1 MSAHSATAAAS
12 RRTVKPSVAGG
23 SATGSAPAS
32 APDSVLDDVL
42 TPMERSVKTYLTG
55 SVSKDLV
62 ELLAVMAVERP
73 DDPHY
78 WLGLK
83 LLERSPM
90 GPYIATRKE
99 DVLVTKM
106 SKSLKF
112 NTSDAAGL
120 PPLNEE
126 TQVAATA
133 DAAGGLS
140 SQLEGG
146 TESER
151 GT

>member
-12 RRTVKPSVAGG
+12 RRTVKPSVTGG

-99 DVLVTKM
+99 DMLVTKM

-112 NTSDAAGL
+112 NDAAGL

-126 TQVAATA
+126 TPADATA

-146 TESER
+146 TES
-151 GT
+151 

>member
-1 MSAHSATAAAS
+1 MSSHSATAAAAS
-12 RRTVKPSVAGG
+12 RRTAKGVTGG
-23 SATGSAPAS
+23 SATGSTTS
-32 APDSVLDDVL
+32 TSDSVLDDVL

-73 DDPHY
+73 EDPHY

-99 DVLVTKM
+99 DMLVTKL

-112 NTSDAAGL
+112 NADTMSGPAPSFKEVTPSAD
-120 PPLNEE
+120 
-126 TQVAATA
+126 TTA
-133 DAAGGLS
+133 DAAGSLGA
-140 SQLEGG
+140 
-146 TESER
+146 ESAAQD
-151 GT
+151 T